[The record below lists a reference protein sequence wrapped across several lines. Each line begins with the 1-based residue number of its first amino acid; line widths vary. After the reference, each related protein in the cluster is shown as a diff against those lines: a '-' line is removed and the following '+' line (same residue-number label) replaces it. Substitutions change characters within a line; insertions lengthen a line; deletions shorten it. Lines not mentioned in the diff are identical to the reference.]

1 VALYFRM
8 FFVEVNDRVEGSGHL
23 EAATLDAASPFLDDP
38 HQRTL
43 CWMMTAVRARKSPT

>member
-23 EAATLDAASPFLDDP
+23 EAASGVAALPALRLTP
-38 HQRTL
+38 
-43 CWMMTAVRARKSPT
+43 